1 MHYELSLEQADGL
14 FQLETTRDY
23 NGDGTDLYGQ
33 ANTRFADSTTPNS
46 KWWDGT
52 ASNLDVFQIG
62 APGATIVF
70 RTRLMEDG
78 GAQTIGG
85 MSAPAFSIPDN
96 NGTGVTDKIAI
107 AQDGLIT
114 SARVTLDITHTYVGD
129 LRVTLLTPWGD
140 AIRLHDRTGSSTD
153 NIQRTYDDAMLPAL
167 ATLRGRS
174 TKGDWRLQVQDLA
187 AADLGRLNRW
197 ALEFAISAAP
207 SQVVLEETPGTPI
220 PDNTPTGI
228 TRSLSTNTA
237 GNVGSVEVQVDIN
250 HTWIGDLRVSLRSPA
265 GSEVV
270 LHDQTGGSAD
280 NLAQIYT
287 TATTPGLA
295 VFTGKP
301 MSGQWQL
308 NVSDRAAQDV
318 GKLNKW
324 RLVINP
330 A

>member
-1 MHYELSLEQADGL
+1 
-14 FQLETTRDY
+14 
-23 NGDGTDLYGQ
+23 
-33 ANTRFADSTTPNS
+33 
-46 KWWDGT
+46 
-52 ASNLDVFQIG
+52 
-62 APGATIVF
+62 
-70 RTRLMEDG
+70 
-78 GAQTIGG
+78 
-85 MSAPAFSIPDN
+85 
-96 NGTGVTDKIAI
+96 
-107 AQDGLIT
+107 
-114 SARVTLDITHTYVGD
+114 
-129 LRVTLLTPWGD
+129 
-140 AIRLHDRTGSSTD
+140 
-153 NIQRTYDDAMLPAL
+153 MLPAL

-197 ALEFAISAAP
+197 ALEFAISTAP
-207 SQVVLEETPGTPI
+207 SQVMLEETPGTQI

-228 TRSLSTNTA
+228 TRSLSTNAA